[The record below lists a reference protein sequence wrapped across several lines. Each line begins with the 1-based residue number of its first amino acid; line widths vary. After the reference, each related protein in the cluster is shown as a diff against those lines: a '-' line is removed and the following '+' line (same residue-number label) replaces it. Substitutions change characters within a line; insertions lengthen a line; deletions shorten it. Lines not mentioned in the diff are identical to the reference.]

1 MKGII
6 LFIVFTSASYF
17 VSSQIQ
23 IGNSDFESWESSTSE
38 LAEPVNWNSF
48 KTGSGMWSSF
58 GGQQLDKSTSV
69 RPGSAGTY
77 SARIFS
83 RDAGFGIVANGNM
96 TLGKIE
102 MGSTTASSSLNYNST
117 IANDANFSEAFTDSP
132 DSLVVWVKYS
142 PVSSSGNNAR
152 VSAVIHN
159 NTDGYKDPN
168 DVSGSNTVATAIRN
182 FPSIGGWER
191 LAIPFTYVGTP
202 SNAAYIMVTFTSNST
217 PGGGS
222 ANDEL
227 LIDDLQLIYNASGAG
242 IDEKVSETFR
252 VFSDK
257 DVVKVFGQFS
267 PTTTY
272 EIYSVNGGLVQSGE
286 LNASIPF
293 HAISGVYFLQITD
306 GNAIQRIKFVKE

>member
-1 MKGII
+1 MKRI
-6 LFIVFTSASYF
+6 LLSLAS
-17 VSSQIQ
+17 VSSVFILSAQTQ
-23 IGNSDFESWESSTSE
+23 IGNSDFESWESSTTE

-48 KTGSGMWSSF
+48 KTGSGTWSSF
-58 GGQQLDKSTSV
+58 GGQQLDKSTTV
-69 RPGSAGTY
+69 RPGSSGTN

-102 MGSTTASSSLNYNST
+102 MGSTTASSASNYNYT
-117 IANDANFSEAFTDSP
+117 IATNTDFSEAFTDSP

-168 DVSGSNTVATAIRN
+168 DVSGANTIATAIYN
-182 FPSIGGWER
+182 FPSVGGWER

-202 SNAAYIMVTFTSNST
+202 SNAAFIMVTFTTNST
-217 PGGGS
+217 PGGGA

-227 LIDDLQLIYNASGAG
+227 LIDDLQLVYNPSGAG
-242 IDEKVSETFR
+242 IEELNSQKFKVNVNLDQLR
-252 VFSDK
+252 VFGAITDQSQYA
-257 DVVKVFGQFS
+257 VFSSTGA
-267 PTTTY
+267 
-272 EIYSVNGGLVQSGE
+272 LMQSGA
-286 LNASIPF
+286 LQNVIPF
-293 HAISGVYFLQITD
+293 NSQSGTYFLQITD
-306 GNAIQRIKFVKE
+306 GEIVSRIKFVKE